1 MKKNLFFAIF
11 LAISAVLIITSC
23 KDEKKEMIESLNY
36 KKACDLKDFSSA
48 YEIVDKLKEKTSES
62 KKELAKM
69 LNIYSEDYANKEYG
83 TYYTEDLKKSDEAE
97 RYVVLQEAIT
107 VLEESGTNG
116 LMRIVGIAK
125 EHNAESWLYEEL
137 LDVAR
142 KIGDTDLADRIINI
156 MNS

>member
-1 MKKNLFFAIF
+1 MKKNLFFAILIALF
-11 LAISAVLIITSC
+11 AVITITSC
-23 KDEKKEMIESLNY
+23 SDEKKEMIESLNY
-36 KKACDLKDFSSA
+36 KKACELKDFSTA

-62 KKELAKM
+62 KKKLAQSI
-69 LNIYSEDYANKEYG
+69 NIYGEDYANREYG
-83 TYYTEDLKKSDEAE
+83 TYYTEDKKESDEAE

-125 EHNAESWLYEEL
+125 EHDAESWLYEEL

-142 KIGDTDLADRIINI
+142 KIGDTDLTEAIIKI
-156 MNS
+156 ISS